1 MPDYSKGKIYKICSD
16 DPDITDV
23 YIGSSVQD
31 LRVRLL
37 KHIWDFKNLIND
49 CASRKLFEN
58 YGTDTFRIELIELYP
73 CESKKELLI
82 REQYYMDIFQ
92 GVYNKRAHRT
102 EEQKK
107 EYQKQYPKDNC
118 DKIRTYKNKW
128 YHDNLDKARVSYEKN
143 RPAILVRKKIYG
155 ANHKAEIAAYCK
167 ERRKIKI
174 VCDCGCEISLADKSK
189 HIKTNKHATLLET
202 LQQQVQACP

>member
-16 DPDITDV
+16 DPDINDV
-23 YIGSSVQD
+23 YIGSTIQE
-31 LRVRLL
+31 LRTRLL
-37 KHIWDFKNLIND
+37 KHIWDFKNLLND
-49 CASRKLFEN
+49 CSSRKLFEN
-58 YGTDTFRIELIELYP
+58 YGTDTFRIELIEIYP

-107 EYQKQYPKDNC
+107 EYQKQYLKDNC
-118 DKIRTYKNKW
+118 DKIRSYKNKW
-128 YHDNLDKARVSYEKN
+128 NHDNPDKVKTSYEKN
-143 RPAILVRKKIYG
+143 RPTILARKKVYV
-155 ANHKAEIAAYCK
+155 ANHKTEKIAYDK

-174 VCDCGCEISLADKSK
+174 VCDCGCEISLAEKSK
-189 HIKTNKHATLLET
+189 HIKTKKHATLVAA
-202 LQQQVQACP
+202 LQQ